1 MVPAQCR
8 QQRTVSPLSRVNAA
22 LACELGRLP
31 EVLRDGDLLH
41 ARTFLQ
47 KCISRVDVMTNRHGA
62 STATRCV
69 VAKSISP
76 VYLPP
81 GKVNLP
87 RNKSFASEL
96 CRRRTGL
103 THRKNATGYVTLV
116 GFPSHHADRL
126 GSERATQFS
135 QSVMRRSRYRCSIQN
150 VAMGFSGEPVPP
162 FTAMG
167 DAVIKNSHRLSL
179 AVVLLRSSKSQL
191 SKM

>member
-62 STATRCV
+62 GTATRCV
-69 VAKSISP
+69 VARSISP

-81 GKVNLP
+81 EKVNLP
-87 RNKSFASEL
+87 WNKSGGPKYQYRADQYW
-96 CRRRTGL
+96 CGIGADAA
-103 THRKNATGYVTLV
+103 NATFNKTFTVFVT
-116 GFPSHHADRL
+116 RL
-126 GSERATQFS
+126 ACPTWIINPTQ
-135 QSVMRRSRYRCSIQN
+135 
-150 VAMGFSGEPVPP
+150 
-162 FTAMG
+162 
-167 DAVIKNSHRLSL
+167 D
-179 AVVLLRSSKSQL
+179 
-191 SKM
+191 